1 MSMTLPVDR
10 VVKVSV
16 TLAPLA
22 APRRNFG
29 TLLLLGDSLA
39 IDQAERLRV
48 YAGIDAVAADFGAE
62 APEYKAAE
70 LYFGQSP
77 RPSTLAIGRWVREP
91 APAIL
96 RGAALTQAE
105 AALSAWTGITDGTLT
120 VTVGGVEE
128 TVEGLDFSG
137 AVTLEGV
144 AAIVGLALN
153 GAGVWCEYDGHR
165 FILST
170 LATGAAATLGHAGG
184 PLAEQMK
191 VTAQTAPAPIPGM
204 DAEAPIEAAMAL
216 ADRSGDWYALAWA
229 AADGALE
236 VEDHVAVSGFIE
248 AATKPRLYA
257 VTTTDSRT
265 LEAGFADDVASRL
278 SSLARRRSLVV
289 YSANPFAAVSALGR
303 AFTVNF
309 AANRSAITLK
319 FKQLPGIVAEGLTET
334 QATALEAKR
343 CNVFAAYDNATAIF
357 QDGVMAGPA
366 YFDEIHGL
374 DWLANAI
381 QTECWNLL
389 YQSKTKIPQ
398 TDSGTH
404 QIVTTI
410 EATLGEAVAN
420 GLVAP
425 GTWNADGFGQL
436 ERGDTLPKG
445 FYVFAGRI
453 DDQPQSEREQR
464 KAPPIQ
470 VAVKLAGA
478 VHSTD
483 VAIDVN
489 R

>member
-10 VVKVSV
+10 VVRVSV
-16 TLAPLA
+16 NLAPLA

-29 TLLLLGDSLA
+29 TLLLLGASPVV
-39 IDQAERLRV
+39 DQAERLRL
-48 YAGIDAVAADFGAE
+48 YAGIDALAADFGVE

-77 RPSTLAIGRWVREP
+77 RPPTLAVGRWVREP

-105 AALSAWTGITDGTLT
+105 AALSAWTDIVDGSLT
-120 VTVGGVEE
+120 VTIDGEEE
-128 TVEGLDFSG
+128 TVSGLDLSA
-137 AVTLEGV
+137 AVTLEGI

-153 GAGVWCEYDGHR
+153 DVGAWCAYDGGR

-170 LATGAAATLGHAGG
+170 LAAGGAATIGFASGA
-184 PLAEQMK
+184 LAAQMK
-191 VTAQTAPAPIPGM
+191 LTADTGLAPVPGM
-204 DAEAPIEAAMAL
+204 DAETPLDAVVAL
-216 ADRSGDWYALAWA
+216 ADRSGDWYGLAWA
-229 AADGALE
+229 AGDEDIAVD
-236 VEDHVAVSGFIE
+236 DHVAVSGFIE

-265 LEAGFADDVASRL
+265 LEADFADDVASRL

-334 QATALEAKR
+334 QAAALEAKR

-357 QDGVMAGPA
+357 QDGVMAGEA

-374 DWLANAI
+374 DWLTNAL
-381 QTECWNLL
+381 QTECWALL

-398 TDSGTH
+398 TDSGVN

-410 EATLGEAVAN
+410 EAVLGEAVNN

-425 GTWNADGFGQL
+425 GIWNADGFGQL